1 MNKMLKIRD
10 EKRDIARNTIDNQ
23 IISGYFGRLNANK
36 LEKPKRN
43 G

>member
-1 MNKMLKIRD
+1 MNKMLKLRD
-10 EKRDIARNTIDNQ
+10 KKRDIASNTIQIQ